1 MSLISRLSSLLP
13 LPEEE
18 LKQVLDY
25 AATLPK
31 AAAVDHFSNLLGT
44 SPEALTFISD
54 FNSRRNDTAAATTPS
69 AGIEPPT
76 PAEVTKPAASK
87 KSQQGGFLIS
97 DEPAAKSKPKSANA
111 SRSSTPKPGG
121 NPTKISIVGG
131 TPMKGASTALT
142 DLDAAIRQ
150 LEITTNPTLQ
160 DDDAAARRL
169 ICMKEGLGPCTTC
182 GAPLLSNSETEAIL
196 RELKAERGRER
207 MAADRAAHKRADVGR
222 TPAPFT
228 QPRDGGFASGSGAG
242 GTATLSEAETKAREH
257 RDRLLGYQAQNA
269 RRTTVRDEVADFDER
284 AMELKKQ
291 QKLLREMEWEMKP
304 EYEKRRQVVSID
316 LVGGKIV
323 KKMAA
328 VERPVT
334 PPAVEE
340 PGYGNSGAGALSES
354 SGNRQAANHGQ
365 GGAFS
370 KNPLLGAMIKP
381 VYNLKGKAK
390 GTGTEGDD
398 AAGSRTKWRR
408 VQDDMGDNEGII
420 LDGGAYGHSAPTNA
434 ATVAGDAH
442 DIMTPSPPPRHAR
455 APQHRR
461 ARPSIQT
468 VSEADLASSQFS
480 GREGPAA
487 SYADTETFTDLAA
500 SFPSERGPNA
510 DGGADHVR
518 HSSGNGKD
526 NGNGGS
532 KRRKAKN
539 AAEKAADKAW
549 GLYERGQLGW
559 KELGIGAGILGAVGA
574 AELVIGRY
582 LSEEQHNR
590 KK

>member
-1 MSLISRLSSLLP
+1 
-13 LPEEE
+13 
-18 LKQVLDY
+18 
-25 AATLPK
+25 
-31 AAAVDHFSNLLGT
+31 
-44 SPEALTFISD
+44 
-54 FNSRRNDTAAATTPS
+54 
-69 AGIEPPT
+69 
-76 PAEVTKPAASK
+76 
-87 KSQQGGFLIS
+87 
-97 DEPAAKSKPKSANA
+97 
-111 SRSSTPKPGG
+111 
-121 NPTKISIVGG
+121 
-131 TPMKGASTALT
+131 
-142 DLDAAIRQ
+142 
-150 LEITTNPTLQ
+150 
-160 DDDAAARRL
+160 
-169 ICMKEGLGPCTTC
+169 MKEGLGPCTTC

-242 GTATLSEAETKAREH
+242 GAATLSEAETKAREH

-269 RRTTVRDEVADFDER
+269 RRTTVRDEVADFDVAAAMGGQLSMWATPEER

-334 PPAVEE
+334 PPALEE

-420 LDGGAYGHSAPTNA
+420 LDGGAYGHSTPTNA
-434 ATVAGDAH
+434 AAVAGDG
-442 DIMTPSPPPRHAR
+442 D
-455 APQHRR
+455 
-461 ARPSIQT
+461 
-468 VSEADLASSQFS
+468 E
-480 GREGPAA
+480 PAC
-487 SYADTETFTDLAA
+487 
-500 SFPSERGPNA
+500 G
-510 DGGADHVR
+510 
-518 HSSGNGKD
+518 
-526 NGNGGS
+526 
-532 KRRKAKN
+532 
-539 AAEKAADKAW
+539 
-549 GLYERGQLGW
+549 
-559 KELGIGAGILGAVGA
+559 
-574 AELVIGRY
+574 
-582 LSEEQHNR
+582 
-590 KK
+590 